1 MEFQSCRPTVFQVL
15 VLLEV
20 DDELPGETERYDSNW
35 VDEAASDDGELFSGV
50 WSVNYQKIIS

>member
-1 MEFQSCRPTVFQVL
+1 
-15 VLLEV
+15 LEV
-20 DDELPGETERYDSNW
+20 DDELLDETERYDSNW